1 MEIWIWVGIVIC
13 ISQSA
18 TMSGLNIALFSLSRL
33 RLEVAAENGD
43 QFAMSVLEL
52 RRDSNYT
59 LATILWGNV
68 SINVLLTLLV
78 NSVLIG
84 AASFLFSTFVITI
97 VGEIFPQAYFT
108 RHALRIGA
116 KLAPVLKIYKVLFYP
131 ISRPTGMIL
140 DKLIGEEA
148 IPWFREKELRN
159 LLKHHALE
167 SETELSSVEATGAV
181 NFLDLDDILISN
193 EGEVIDPQ
201 SILELQFDKGKPVFP
216 KFGSTTDDELL
227 RCIAASGKKWVILM
241 DGTTRQPKMVLNAPL
256 FLRNA
261 LFNKNT
267 FQPTEA
273 CHKPLIIS
281 DPKSRLGTVLT
292 KLTVEKEKPGDN
304 VIDKDLIIYWTH
316 QEKRIITGSDIL
328 GYLMR
333 RIAKVVQNDSTNGTV
348 TP

>member
-1 MEIWIWVGIVIC
+1 MEIWIWIGIVIC

-43 QFAMSVLEL
+43 NFAQRVLEL
-52 RRDSNYT
+52 RHDSNYT

-78 NSVLIG
+78 DSVLIG
-84 AASFLFSTFVITI
+84 GASFLFSTFVITI

-108 RHALRIGA
+108 RHALKIGA
-116 KLAPVLKIYKVLFYP
+116 RLAPVLKIYKILFFP
-131 ISRPTGMIL
+131 LSKPTGMIL
-140 DKLIGEEA
+140 DRLIGEEA

-159 LLKHHALE
+159 VLKHHALE
-167 SETELSSVEATGAV
+167 SATELSSVETTGAV

-201 SILELQFDKGKPVFP
+201 SILELPFDHGKPIFP
-216 KFGSTTDDELL
+216 EFRPNAEDEFLS
-227 RCIAASGKKWVILM
+227 RIAASGRKWVVLIDTL
-241 DGTTRQPKMVLNAPL
+241 TKQPKMVLNAHI

-261 LFNKNT
+261 LFKKNT
-267 FQPTEA
+267 FQPIDV
-273 CHKPLIIS
+273 CHHPLIFS
-281 DPKSRLGTVLT
+281 DPKSRLGNALN
-292 KLTVEKEKPGDN
+292 KLTVEKEKPGDD
-304 VIDKDLIIYWTH
+304 VIDKDLVLYWTH
-316 QEKRIITGSDIL
+316 EERRIITGSDIL

-333 RIAKVVQNDSTNGTV
+333 RIAKVA
-348 TP
+348 